1 MNRLRG
7 MPAGGFVVCGFVVCG
22 FVVCDF
28 VVCGFVVCGTGGACD
43 VERWGR
49 KKSVRALKKNRLPSR
64 AACSFLSS
72 EFSSA
77 GIFRVPRGWLSAGD
91 SSALFG
97 NERICTV
104 SAFVRGGAA
113 LAFVR
118 GGAALAAEPGIK
130 ALQPVPGRGGRE
142 KFPCRVFRFGGRA
155 VKYRFSRCECKVFAA
170 VLAAGQILHPEVK
183 RRIAAAFA

>member
-1 MNRLRG
+1 MPEQRKNLSRDKMNRLRG
-7 MPAGGFVVCGFVVCG
+7 MPAGGFVVCD

-77 GIFRVPRGWLSAGD
+77 GIFWVPRRWLNAGD

-104 SAFVRGGAA
+104 SALVRGGAA
-113 LAFVR
+113 LALEQMVPR
-118 GGAALAAEPGIK
+118 W
-130 ALQPVPGRGGRE
+130 QPN
-142 KFPCRVFRFGGRA
+142 RA
-155 VKYRFSRCECKVFAA
+155 
-170 VLAAGQILHPEVK
+170 
-183 RRIAAAFA
+183 

>member
-1 MNRLRG
+1 MRFCCVRFCCVWFCCVRN
-7 MPAGGFVVCGFVVCG
+7 
-22 FVVCDF
+22 
-28 VVCGFVVCGTGGACD
+28 
-43 VERWGR
+43 GR
-49 KKSVRALKKNRLPSR
+49 SVRCGEMGEKEERTGAQKNRLPSR

-77 GIFRVPRGWLSAGD
+77 GIFRVPRRWLSAGD
-91 SSALFG
+91 GSALFG

-104 SAFVRGGAA
+104 SA
-113 LAFVR
+113 LVR

>member
-1 MNRLRG
+1 MRFCCVQFCRVRN
-7 MPAGGFVVCGFVVCG
+7 
-22 FVVCDF
+22 
-28 VVCGFVVCGTGGACD
+28 
-43 VERWGR
+43 GR
-49 KKSVRALKKNRLPSR
+49 SVRCGEMGEKEERTGAQKNRLPSR

-77 GIFRVPRGWLSAGD
+77 GIFRVPRRWLSAGD
-91 SSALFG
+91 GSALFG

-104 SAFVRGGAA
+104 SA
-113 LAFVR
+113 LVR

-142 KFPCRVFRFGGRA
+142 KFPCRVFRFGGRV

>member
-28 VVCGFVVCGTGGACD
+28 VVCDFVVCGTGGACD

-91 SSALFG
+91 GSALFG

-104 SAFVRGGAA
+104 SA
-113 LAFVR
+113 LVR

>member
-1 MNRLRG
+1 MRFCCVWFLLC
-7 MPAGGFVVCGFVVCG
+7 VVLSC
-22 FVVCDF
+22 
-28 VVCGFVVCGTGGACD
+28 A
-43 VERWGR
+43 EREERAMWRWGR
-49 KKSVRALKKNRLPSR
+49 KKSVRALKKTGCPHGRPVR
-64 AACSFLSS
+64 FCHRSFHRR
-72 EFSSA
+72 EFF
-77 GIFRVPRGWLSAGD
+77 GFRGD
-91 SSALFG
+91 GSALFG

-104 SAFVRGGAA
+104 SA
-113 LAFVR
+113 LVR

-155 VKYRFSRCECKVFAA
+155 VKYRFSRCECEVFAA

>member
-1 MNRLRG
+1 

-22 FVVCDF
+22 FCCVWFCRV
-28 VVCGFVVCGTGGACD
+28 
-43 VERWGR
+43 RNGR
-49 KKSVRALKKNRLPSR
+49 SVRCGDGGERRAYGRSKNRLPSR

-77 GIFRVPRGWLSAGD
+77 GIFRVPRRWLSAGD
-91 SSALFG
+91 GSALFG

-104 SAFVRGGAA
+104 SALVRGGT
-113 LAFVR
+113 
-118 GGAALAAEPGIK
+118 ALAAEPGIK

-155 VKYRFSRCECKVFAA
+155 VKYRFSRCECEVFAA

>member
-1 MNRLRG
+1 MWFCRVRFCRVRNGRSVRCG
-7 MPAGGFVVCGFVVCG
+7 DGGERRAYGRSKKQAAL
-22 FVVCDF
+22 
-28 VVCGFVVCGTGGACD
+28 TGGLFVSVIGVFIGGNFSGSA
-43 VERWGR
+43 EMAQRWR
-49 KKSVRALKKNRLPSR
+49 
-64 AACSFLSS
+64 
-72 EFSSA
+72 
-77 GIFRVPRGWLSAGD
+77 WLSAGD
-91 SSALFG
+91 GSALFG

-104 SAFVRGGAA
+104 SA
-113 LAFVR
+113 LVR

-155 VKYRFSRCECKVFAA
+155 VKYRFSRCECEVFAA

>member
-7 MPAGGFVVCGFVVCG
+7 MPAGGFVVCGFVVYG
-22 FVVCDF
+22 FIVCD
-28 VVCGFVVCGTGGACD
+28 FVVCGTGGACD
-43 VERWGR
+43 VEMGEKEERTG
-49 KKSVRALKKNRLPSR
+49 AQKNRLPSR

-77 GIFRVPRGWLSAGD
+77 GIFRVPRRWLSAGD
-91 SSALFG
+91 GSALFG

-104 SAFVRGGAA
+104 LALVRGGT
-113 LAFVR
+113 
-118 GGAALAAEPGIK
+118 ALAAEPGIK

>member
-7 MPAGGFVVCGFVVCG
+7 MPAGGFVVCGFVVC
-22 FVVCDF
+22 D
-28 VVCGFVVCGTGGACD
+28 FVVCGTGGACD

>member
-1 MNRLRG
+1 MRFCCVQFCCVRFCRVRFCRVRN
-7 MPAGGFVVCGFVVCG
+7 
-22 FVVCDF
+22 
-28 VVCGFVVCGTGGACD
+28 
-43 VERWGR
+43 GR
-49 KKSVRALKKNRLPSR
+49 SVRCGDGGERRAYGRSKKNRLPSR

-77 GIFRVPRGWLSAGD
+77 GIFRVPRRWLSAGD
-91 SSALFG
+91 GSALFG

-104 SAFVRGGAA
+104 SA
-113 LAFVR
+113 LVR

-155 VKYRFSRCECKVFAA
+155 VKYRLSRCECKVFAA
-170 VLAAGQILHPEVK
+170 VLAAG
-183 RRIAAAFA
+183 

>member
-7 MPAGGFVVCGFVVCG
+7 MPAGG

-43 VERWGR
+43 VEMGEKEERTG
-49 KKSVRALKKNRLPSR
+49 AQKNRLPSR

-170 VLAAGQILHPEVK
+170 VLAAG
-183 RRIAAAFA
+183 

>member
-7 MPAGGFVVCGFVVCG
+7 MPAGG

-43 VERWGR
+43 VEMGEKEERTG
-49 KKSVRALKKNRLPSR
+49 AQKNRLPSR

-77 GIFRVPRGWLSAGD
+77 GIFRVPRRWLSAGD
-91 SSALFG
+91 GSALFG

-104 SAFVRGGAA
+104 SALEQAVPRW
-113 LAFVR
+113 
-118 GGAALAAEPGIK
+118 
-130 ALQPVPGRGGRE
+130 QPN
-142 KFPCRVFRFGGRA
+142 RA
-155 VKYRFSRCECKVFAA
+155 
-170 VLAAGQILHPEVK
+170 
-183 RRIAAAFA
+183 

>member
-28 VVCGFVVCGTGGACD
+28 VVCDFVVCGTGGACD

-77 GIFRVPRGWLSAGD
+77 GIFRVPRRWLSAGD
-91 SSALFG
+91 GSTLFG
-97 NERICTV
+97 YERICTV
-104 SAFVRGGAA
+104 SA
-113 LAFVR
+113 LVR
-118 GGAALAAEPGIK
+118 GGAALAAESGIK

-142 KFPCRVFRFGGRA
+142 KFPCLVFRYGGRA

>member
-7 MPAGGFVVCGFVVCG
+7 MPAGG

-43 VERWGR
+43 VEMGEKEERTG
-49 KKSVRALKKNRLPSR
+49 AQKNRLPSR

-118 GGAALAAEPGIK
+118 GGAALAAESGIK

-155 VKYRFSRCECKVFAA
+155 VKYRFSRCECEVFAA

>member
-7 MPAGGFVVCGFVVCG
+7 MPAGGFVVCGFVVCS
-22 FVVCDF
+22 
-28 VVCGFVVCGTGGACD
+28 FVVCGTGGACD

-49 KKSVRALKKNRLPSR
+49 KKSVRALKKTGCPHGRPVHFCHR
-64 AACSFLSS
+64 SFHRR
-72 EFSSA
+72 EFF
-77 GIFRVPRGWLSAGD
+77 GFRGD
-91 SSALFG
+91 GSALFG

-104 SAFVRGGAA
+104 SA
-113 LAFVR
+113 LVR